1 MNKMKINLFL
11 IIYST
16 TILILLI
23 VSSTTSS
30 TNNHLSLKTAFAIEN
45 ETSANNTSA
54 NNNTNKLNEKYIS
67 IIQTIRGLLEQTSH
81 TYESGN
87 YQIASQLAITAYLD
101 NYEYLEAPLEQ
112 KGYKDLMKE
121 IEVLMRVTLRD
132 AIEQKV
138 PQEQLDKIIDEINVK
153 LFDTVGIFDVN

>member
-1 MNKMKINLFL
+1 MKINLFL

-45 ETSANNTSA
+45 ETSANNTSV

>member
-45 ETSANNTSA
+45 ETSA